1 MKTVSFQDCKT
12 ALIAAVF
19 GSLLPVSAFAW
30 KAENRLDVNPLP
42 SSSAFEVI
50 GRPGSAGSEYWCAA
64 ADYALREL
72 GAASTT
78 RIYLTRAR
86 GAPETSN
93 RREAV
98 QFSLS
103 VTEGAAK
110 SSPPFLS
117 MRRVGDNLSVSF
129 AHNYCL
135 DFKNLEF

>member
-1 MKTVSFQDCKT
+1 MKTVSFQCFKAGL
-12 ALIAAVF
+12 ALAAI
-19 GSLLPVSAFAW
+19 GALLPASAFAW

-42 SSSAFEVI
+42 SGGAFEVI

-72 GAASTT
+72 GASSTA

-103 VTEGAAK
+103 ATEGGAK
-110 SSPPFLS
+110 SNPPFLS